1 MEVLLLSL
9 HVFAWKQEAED
20 IILSMDPIMLPDPL
34 LEPMNSADEDAVCD
48 FIASK
53 LDITL
58 IYERKYIIMVCVYPR
73 TLLNNSSTFFG
84 FLSHRDILKT
94 KDNPMELCAMC
105 CL

>member
-1 MEVLLLSL
+1 
-9 HVFAWKQEAED
+9 
-20 IILSMDPIMLPDPL
+20 MLPDPL
-34 LEPMNSADEDAVCD
+34 LEPMNTADEDAVCD

-58 IYERKYIIMVCVYPR
+58 MYERKYIIMGCVCVCVCVYPW

-105 CL
+105 YVLLMTVERFCKYGQLASPQIF